1 MNIDDIITG
10 MNSTVEMVQLQA
22 VQACRKML
30 SREKNPP
37 IDEMINKGVV
47 PLCIQFLN
55 KKYRSVLLLY
65 IYLLH

>member
-1 MNIDDIITG
+1 MSIDEIITG
-10 MNSTVEMVQLQA
+10 MNSGNEQIQLQA

-55 KKYRSVLLLY
+55 KKYR
-65 IYLLH
+65 